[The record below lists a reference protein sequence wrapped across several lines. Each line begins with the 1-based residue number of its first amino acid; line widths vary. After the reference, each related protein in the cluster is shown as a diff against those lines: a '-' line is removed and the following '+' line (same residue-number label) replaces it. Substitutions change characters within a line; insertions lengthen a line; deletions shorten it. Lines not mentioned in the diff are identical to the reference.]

1 MSSQKII
8 DHGIKSVKWTALGRV
23 LPMALRPFLSVW
35 LALIL
40 DPNAYGIVAIASVF
54 IGLSRL
60 IQGLGL
66 SEFLIKA
73 KKENEIEIN
82 SAFWSNIF
90 IAIIIYLI
98 LVIASPFISTLY
110 NIDQLEFVIP
120 VLSLI
125 IIFNSFG
132 FIPQSILTKKM
143 SFKKLFM
150 IQIIPL
156 LSLLAFTI
164 PLAYLGFG
172 VWALVIG
179 TLINSFLENIFY
191 LFFSKWN
198 PKFIFSFEKFREMFQ
213 FGKWIVIQKNVEYF
227 YYNIDLFLAGIF
239 FNTYDIGLY
248 SVGKNFIRMI
258 YTSVNGPVGAIVLPM
273 FSKLQADSKNFG
285 NYLLSITKK
294 LSFLN
299 IPILVGL
306 FIISEDLT
314 SFLFKNKWDGLGTL
328 MSVLVIGEGLS
339 RNFWAHRDLLQILN
353 RPEVYPKSILI
364 NLFVSLFLYLFLGN
378 NDIATYALVFTINN
392 IIYCILQILIIRV
405 ELKVNILDILKSL
418 LTSSICSSIMGIL
431 LFLSLK
437 YFPINLSLTYL
448 IALVIISVL
457 IFVSL
462 MYLIDNKEFKSY
474 VSIVKKIF

>member
-1 MSSQKII
+1 MSSKKII
-8 DHGIKSVKWTALGRV
+8 DHGIKSVKWTVLGKV
-23 LPMALRPFLSVW
+23 LPMVLRPFLSVW

-40 DPNAYGIVAIASVF
+40 EPSVYGIIAIATIF

-73 KKENEIEIN
+73 KEENEIEIN
-82 SAFWSNIF
+82 SAFWSNIV
-90 IAIIIYLI
+90 IGLIIYLI
-98 LVIASPFISTLY
+98 LVLASPFISIFY
-110 NIDQLEFVIP
+110 NIEQLKFVIP
-120 VLSLI
+120 ALSLI
-125 IIFNSFG
+125 VIFNSFG

-143 SFKKLFM
+143 SFKKLFL

-156 LSLLAFTI
+156 LSLLIFTI

-179 TLINSFLENIFY
+179 TLINSFSENLFY
-191 LFFSKWN
+191 LFFSKWK
-198 PKFIFSFEKFREMFQ
+198 PKLIFSLEKLKEMFQ
-213 FGKWIVIQKNVEYF
+213 FGKWIVIQKNAEYF
-227 YYNIDLFLAGIF
+227 YYNIDLFLAGYF
-239 FNTYDIGLY
+239 FNTNDIGLY

-273 FSKLQADSKNFG
+273 FSKLQSNSKDFG

-306 FIISEDLT
+306 FIISEELAAII
-314 SFLFKNKWDGLGTL
+314 FKSKWDGLGII

-353 RPEVYPKSILI
+353 KPEIYPKSILI
-364 NLFVSLFLYLFLGN
+364 NLFFSCFLFLILGT
-378 NDIATYALVFTINN
+378 NDIKIFALVFSINN
-392 IIYCILQILIIRV
+392 IIYCIIQIIVIKM
-405 ELKVNILDILKSL
+405 EFNLKVRDMLKSL
-418 LTSSICSSIMGIL
+418 LSSFICSLIMGIV
-431 LFLSLK
+431 LFFALNQLA
-437 YFPINLSLTYL
+437 INLNLL
-448 IALVIISVL
+448 ILIVLVVISVF
-457 IFVSL
+457 IFALS
-462 MYLIDNKEFKSY
+462 MYLIDKQEFKSY
-474 VSIVKKIF
+474 VNIVKKIF